1 MIRTRI
7 LALGA
12 TAAIGLTGAFAPAA
26 LAGSHWSS
34 AKCTKTYLAFY
45 KKHSGPNGSVS
56 AKQAKE
62 QSAYIH
68 KLEKQHHCHFAG

>member
-26 LAGSHWSS
+26 VAGSHWSS
-34 AKCTKTYLAFY
+34 AKCNKTYLSWY
-45 KKHSGPNGSVS
+45 KKHTGPNGSVS

-62 QSAYIH
+62 QTAYIR
-68 KLEKQHHCHFAG
+68 KLEHQHHCHFAG